1 MSVQLLDIAA
11 GVQPRA
17 TYRVT
22 LDDSDFV
29 LQIRWNGR
37 EAVGILDVFDADLVP
52 LVLGCPLRANRP
64 CLADFN
70 VNGLPQGDFYM
81 LDVNGK
87 GEPTQEGFGSDW
99 LFAYVE
105 LS

>member
-1 MSVQLLDIAA
+1 MSIQTLNIAT

-17 TYRVT
+17 SYRVT
-22 LDDSDFV
+22 LDGADFI

-37 EAVGILDVFDADLVP
+37 EEVGILDVFDTNTFP

-64 CLADFN
+64 ALADFN
-70 VNGLPQGDFYM
+70 INGLPQGDFYM

-87 GEPTQEGFGSDW
+87 GEPTQEGFGTEW
-99 LFAYVE
+99 IFVYAE
-105 LS
+105 LI